1 MRRVF
6 VLVVLFW
13 LGPPLL
19 LAGQLPDHPLTL
31 GEALEL
37 LHARNPVLASGR
49 AHTEAVKANEITAR
63 LRPNPVFTSANED
76 FNAFKPSESDIRRKQ
91 EFVDSVLHTI
101 ERGHKR
107 QFRIE
112 SARWTST
119 LAQESYLDIV
129 RQLEFAV
136 KATFAMMLL
145 AKSNLQLARDN
156 LRDYQETVRLNEIRV
171 KAGEISPTDFDRI
184 RGEQARFENDLL
196 SAQLALDQ
204 SRVQLES
211 LLGLR
216 NLPDQFDIQGEL
228 AAPELSFA
236 LEELVEKALANRPD
250 YLAARDTVRK
260 AGTDVQLAHA
270 NGATDIAVGAEY
282 KRNGIDNTLGFTV
295 QFPLRIFDRNQ
306 GEKLRTRKELEASR
320 ANELALR
327 TVVRADVVQAYQ
339 AYRTALARAQLY
351 SKDYLERARRIRDRV
366 EFSFRHGG
374 SSLLEYLDALR
385 SYRDTELA
393 WRSAYAQVTTAVHQ
407 LSFAAATELW
417 P

>member
-1 MRRVF
+1 MRRP
-6 VLVVLFW
+6 LFYLMLLW
-13 LGPPLL
+13 LGASPIA
-19 LAGQLPDHPLTL
+19 AGQLPDHPLTL
-31 GEALEL
+31 REALEL
-37 LHARNPVLASGR
+37 LRSQNLVLAAGR
-49 AHTEAVKANEITAR
+49 AHTEAVKASEITAR
-63 LRPNPVFTSANED
+63 LRPNPLFTSANED
-76 FNAFKPSESDIRRKQ
+76 FNVFKPSEFDIRRKQ

-107 QFRIE
+107 QLRIE

-136 KATFAMMLL
+136 KATFATMLL

-184 RGEQARFENDLL
+184 RSEQARFENDLL

-204 SRVQLES
+204 ARVQLES

-216 NLPDQFDIQGEL
+216 DLPDQFDIQGEL

-260 AGTDVQLAHA
+260 AGADVQLAHA

-320 ANELALR
+320 ANELAVR

-366 EFSFRHGG
+366 GFSFRHGG

-385 SYRDTELA
+385 SFRDTELA